1 MSSLACA
8 QDCCAGI
15 AWSVIMDRISS
26 MVVASAALIVK
37 LVQLKADLRL
47 ALPDLLIAL
56 WMAFPTAI
64 WELTPGLAVI

>member
-1 MSSLACA
+1 
-8 QDCCAGI
+8 
-15 AWSVIMDRISS
+15 MDRISS

-37 LVQLKADLRL
+37 LVRLKADLRL